1 MIPVV
6 VSFSLVLRS
15 GLVLIV
21 AIANAYAA
29 LEAGATHVDTSVV
42 CLLVNHVKLANI
54 YSLVSENE
62 MVSHPLVV

>member
-42 CLLVNHVKLANI
+42 RPLMSLMTLANI

-62 MVSHPLVV
+62 MVLHPLVV

>member
-15 GLVLIV
+15 GAVLIV

-42 CLLVNHVKLANI
+42 CPFMTPVTLANP

-62 MVSHPLVV
+62 TVLHPLVV

>member
-15 GLVLIV
+15 GAVLIV

-42 CLLVNHVKLANI
+42 CPLVTLVTIANP

-62 MVSHPLVV
+62 TVLHPLVV